1 MHLIVSASNSLE
13 LLALLTKIFLA
24 GALETILYNVYL
36 EQFSQKL
43 DE

>member
-1 MHLIVSASNSLE
+1 MNLMRLIIGVSNSLE
-13 LLALLTKIFLA
+13 LLAQIILA
-24 GALETILYNVYL
+24 GALETVLYL